1 MYHPAVINKL
11 GLIRIGKLK
20 RKTVMYS
27 LYMDLYLYDFNEAGR
42 KLPEN
47 IYLVKQKIKNRT
59 LVSYTN
65 TVRILSGQ
73 DLCGYLN

>member
-1 MYHPAVINKL
+1 MYHPAVVSKL
-11 GLIRIGKLK
+11 GLIKIGKVN

-27 LYMDLYLYDFNEAGR
+27 LYMNLYLYDFNESGR
-42 KLPEN
+42 TLPDN
-47 IYLVKQKIKNRT
+47 IYLVKQKIDNKT

-65 TVRILSGQ
+65 SIRILSGQ